1 MERNGKN
8 HGMVRVAAMPKPA
21 CKAPAAPPIAK
32 APAKPTNHPKF
43 TGKICRGA
51 RGKESRSIPES
62 KSRDKAKGAWKLKSL
77 DVLLNY
83 RLVDWRLVDAGA
95 VADDDGEEGRRHHL
109 SATEMVEKLYA
120 NCNTFHE
127 SLTMEEEEERDF
139 EEEEEEEE
147 ERDVEEE
154 KESNGGDEERDE
166 THGDAVA
173 GVSREFAEGEEW
185 FLVEKREEKNLTRS
199 DMNNV
204 PQEASNAYGIEQLNI
219 TIQEAAVTVADKNL
233 GCFSIGRSMYRVRLA
248 QSVMLECKPLL
259 QCTGFPVAFGR

>member
-8 HGMVRVAAMPKPA
+8 HGMVRVTSIAKPA
-21 CKAPAAPPIAK
+21 SKAAAAPPIAK
-32 APAKPTNHPKF
+32 ATAKPTNHPKF

-62 KSRDKAKGAWKLKSL
+62 KSRDKAKGARKLKSL
-77 DVLLNY
+77 DVLLNH
-83 RLVDWRLVDAGA
+83 RLVAWRLVDAGA

-127 SLTMEEEEERDF
+127 SLTMEEEEE
-139 EEEEEEEE
+139 EEE

-173 GVSREFAEGEEW
+173 GVSWEFAEGEEW
-185 FLVEKREEKNLTRS
+185 FLVE
-199 DMNNV
+199 V
-204 PQEASNAYGIEQLNI
+204 
-219 TIQEAAVTVADKNL
+219 
-233 GCFSIGRSMYRVRLA
+233 
-248 QSVMLECKPLL
+248 
-259 QCTGFPVAFGR
+259 